1 MNHLLKTALRKTV
14 VLLLLTGIFS
24 ACGPLWGM
32 NEPTLTAIPTQPVFW
47 TADPPTPI
55 PTWTPEPTFI
65 PTSTRF
71 PPTPTPTPVSV
82 IQRAPLL
89 YYSQPGDSLP
99 AVAAHFGVEVSEIT
113 SSETLPET
121 GLLLP
126 DMPLIIPNRLGE
138 TTPAVQIM
146 PDSEVVYSSSA
157 MDFNIKSYLTEAGGY
172 LGTTYRE
179 YLASTGWNNGAQ
191 AVQRIAID
199 NSINPRLMLAL
210 IEYESGWVEGQPSN
224 LSQGDYPLGNND
236 YYYRGLFRQMMWAVQ
251 ELSNGYYGWR
261 AGTLTE
267 LTFPDGTTIRLSPEL
282 NAGTVA
288 IQYFFSKKR
297 NFMEWAQA
305 IDPNVGFPAL
315 YARMFGDAWA
325 RAQTVEPLFPPG
337 LVQPSLTLP
346 FGIGQLWSFS
356 GGPHSAWE
364 LQGAMAALDF
374 APGSEV
380 SGCVPS
386 DRWIV
391 ASAAGLVVRSG
402 IGVVVLDLDNDGHEQ
417 TGWDLLYLHVATKDR
432 IPLGTWLDAGD
443 LIGHPSC
450 EGGIATGTHLHFA
463 RKYNGEWVLA
473 DGPLPFTLSGWVAHA
488 GAKPYDGTLTK
499 GDKTIIAEPDG
510 SAKTQITRTAGE

>member
-1 MNHLLKTALRKTV
+1 MRKTV
-14 VLLLLTGIFS
+14 VLLLLTGMLS

-32 NEPTLTAIPTQPVFW
+32 NGPTQTSTPTQPVFW

-55 PTWTPEPTFI
+55 PTWTPEPTFT
-65 PTSTRF
+65 PTATPF
-71 PPTPTPTPVSV
+71 PLTPTPTPISAT
-82 IQRAPLL
+82 QRAPLL
-89 YYSQPGDSLP
+89 YYAQVGDSLP
-99 AVAAHFGVEVSEIT
+99 VVAAHFGVEASEIT
-113 SSETLPET
+113 SSETLPQT
-121 GLLLP
+121 GLLTP
-126 DMPLIIPNRLGE
+126 DTPLIIPNRLGE
-138 TTPAVQIM
+138 TTPNVQIM
-146 PDSEVVYSSSA
+146 PDSEVVYSPSA
-157 MDFNIKSYLTEAGGY
+157 LDFDIETYVTEAGGY

-179 YLASTGWNNGAQ
+179 YLVSTGWNNGAQ
-191 AVQRIAID
+191 AVQRIALD
-199 NSINPRLMLAL
+199 NSINPRLLLAL
-210 IEYESGWVEGQPSN
+210 IEYESGWVTGQPSN
-224 LSQGDYPLGNND
+224 LAQGDYPLGYVD

-261 AGTLTE
+261 GGTLTE

-288 IQYFFSKKR
+288 IQYFFSKTR

-315 YARMFGDAWA
+315 YAKMFGDPWG

-337 LVQPSLTLP
+337 LTQPTLTLP

-356 GGPHSAWE
+356 GGPHPAWE

-374 APGSEV
+374 APGSDV

-391 ASAAGLVVRSG
+391 ASAPGLVVRSTS
-402 IGVVVLDLDNDGHEQ
+402 GVVVLDLDGDGHEQ
-417 TGWDLLYLHVATKDR
+417 TGWDLLYLHVAMKDR
-432 IPLGTWLDAGD
+432 IPPGVWLDAGD

-499 GDKTIIAEPDG
+499 GDKTVVAKPDG
-510 SAKTQITRTAGE
+510 SAETQILRTAGE